1 MFLDLEHGAVSGPA
15 VPQIGQRDAEE
26 MAETVS
32 AGVVTVVVA
41 ALTVQS
47 QVPFP
52 WGGRGKAKKK
62 KKKIA
67 VKLEDVSTLPGLYG
81 DNKKRLVKVC
91 KTKKLRAENSE
102 QRSLKRLSDGK
113 E

>member
-1 MFLDLEHGAVSGPA
+1 MSGPT

-52 WGGRGKAKKK
+52 WGGRGNRE
-62 KKKIA
+62 ISA
-67 VKLEDVSTLPGLYG
+67 VKLEDVPTLSGLHG

-91 KTKKLRAENSE
+91 KTKKL
-102 QRSLKRLSDGK
+102 QCQG
-113 E
+113 

>member
-52 WGGRGKAKKK
+52 WGGRGKAKKRK
-62 KKKIA
+62 K
-67 VKLEDVSTLPGLYG
+67 
-81 DNKKRLVKVC
+81 
-91 KTKKLRAENSE
+91 ENRCQTRGRFNSP
-102 QRSLKRLSDGK
+102 RPLWR
-113 E
+113 